1 MAGSLKILLACLLV
15 AAPLAGQDEEPE
27 VAVGYLRIIT
37 DTDLVQIYIDGE
49 AIGYSPIR
57 EKLTLTPGWHTVSFF
72 PSDFRWT
79 HWTHRQRR
87 TIVNVIE
94 SGTHHVMV
102 KPGELAELNMEWH
115 AIERRLAK
123 YESSQRIGGIIGI
136 SMVAIIF
143 LLLASAQ

>member
-1 MAGSLKILLACLLV
+1 MTGGLKILLAGLLV

-27 VAVGYLRIIT
+27 ATVGYLRIIT
-37 DTDLVQIYIDGE
+37 DTDLVQIFIDGE
-49 AIGYSPIR
+49 EIGYSPIQ

-72 PSDFRWT
+72 PSDFKWT

-94 SGTHHVMV
+94 SGTHHVLV
-102 KPGELAELNMEWH
+102 EPGEQAELDMEWH
-115 AIERRLAK
+115 AIERRLAE
-123 YESSQRIGGIIGI
+123 YESSQRIGGIVGV

-143 LLLASAQ
+143 ILLARAL

>member
-1 MAGSLKILLACLLV
+1 MTGSLKILLAGLLV

-27 VAVGYLRIIT
+27 ATVGYLRIIT
-37 DTDLVQIYIDGE
+37 DTDLVQIYIDGG
-49 AIGYSPIR
+49 AIGYSPIQ

-72 PSDFRWT
+72 PSDFKWT

-94 SGTHHVMV
+94 SGTHHVLV

-115 AIERRLAK
+115 DIERNLAK
-123 YESSQRIGGIIGI
+123 YESSQRIGGIIGV
-136 SMVAIIF
+136 SMVALIF
-143 LLLASAQ
+143 LLLARAQ

>member
-1 MAGSLKILLACLLV
+1 MTGGLKILFAGLLV
-15 AAPLAGQDEEPE
+15 AVPLAGQDEEPE
-27 VAVGYLRIIT
+27 ATVGYLRIIT

-57 EKLTLTPGWHTVSFF
+57 EKLTLTPGWHAVSFF
-72 PSDFRWT
+72 PSDFKWT

-94 SGTHHVMV
+94 SGTHHVLV
-102 KPGELAELNMEWH
+102 EPGELVELNMEWH

-123 YESSQRIGGIIGI
+123 YESSQRIGGIVGV

-143 LLLASAQ
+143 ILLARAL